1 MTVDQF
7 ISNACKLTDKS
18 NGVWGAAYAERF
30 LPWESLLGADG
41 HQVNVTSPE
50 TVNAYEALG
59 RGFTEGCAP
68 SVNTL
73 DPWGEGEDFLLQGK
87 LAMVLNGFQD
97 TAKYDKAGINYG
109 FTALPTPPGVEPYF
123 DVWTDGVG
131 VLASTDNPD
140 EAKLFIAFLTTEGQ
154 TLRAEQGNVPLNA
167 AVAEETNWA
176 EGLPGREEGLEVGEH
191 SRGAVF
197 VPNRW
202 DVIGPLYDA
211 WGLIT
216 SGEKSAQQAL
226 SDAAPAMQGNLDQAW
241 EAWEEQAS

>member
-41 HQVNVTSPE
+41 RQVNVTSPE

-109 FTALPTPPGVEPYF
+109 FTALRRPR
-123 DVWTDGVG
+123 VWSRTSTYGPM
-131 VLASTDNPD
+131 ASVCWR
-140 EAKLFIAFLTTEGQ
+140 ALTTR
-154 TLRAEQGNVPLNA
+154 TKPSSS
-167 AVAEETNWA
+167 
-176 EGLPGREEGLEVGEH
+176 LP
-191 SRGAVF
+191 F
-197 VPNRW
+197 
-202 DVIGPLYDA
+202 
-211 WGLIT
+211 
-216 SGEKSAQQAL
+216 
-226 SDAAPAMQGNLDQAW
+226 
-241 EAWEEQAS
+241 